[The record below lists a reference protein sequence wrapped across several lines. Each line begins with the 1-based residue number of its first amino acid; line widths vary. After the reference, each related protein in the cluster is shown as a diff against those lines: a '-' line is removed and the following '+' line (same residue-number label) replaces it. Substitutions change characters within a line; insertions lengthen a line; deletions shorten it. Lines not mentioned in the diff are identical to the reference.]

1 MKVVAIYEN
10 TDKKEAVTYAAR
22 AAEVLVNL
30 GVECIVQPSLIPFL
44 PEHIT
49 GSVKSSPV
57 CNFEKMADMVI
68 SFGGDGTLLTAAREM
83 LMCDVPI
90 MGFNVGKLGF
100 LAEYSVDKL
109 EENIAQ
115 VINGN
120 FRLVDRAVIET
131 TFNGV
136 RHFALNDFV
145 IEKRNSSKMIT
156 VSVFSNEHRVGD
168 YRADGIVLT
177 TPTGSTAY
185 SLSCSGP
192 IIAPSAKVFCITP
205 ISPHSLNLRPL
216 VVPDVNDITFLLS
229 DSGGGVILV
238 ADGIT
243 LCELGTDDII
253 KFKLSEERVKLIKP
267 QDSSYYDVLRNKLL
281 WAANSLEDESNKRRK
296 L

>member
-10 TDKKEAVTYAAR
+10 TDKQDAIDYAAK

-30 GVECIVQPSLIPFL
+30 GVDCIVRPSLVPYL
-44 PEHIT
+44 PAHIS
-49 GSVKSSPV
+49 GSVKSSEV
-57 CNFEKMADMVI
+57 CDFDKIADMVI

-100 LAEYSVDKL
+100 LAEYSVNNL
-109 EENIAQ
+109 EQNITEI
-115 VINGN
+115 INGN
-120 FRLVDRAVIET
+120 FRLVDRSVIEMPFKGT
-131 TFNGV
+131 KYY
-136 RHFALNDFV
+136 ALNDFV
-145 IEKRNSSKMIT
+145 IEKRYSSKMIT

-205 ISPHSLNLRPL
+205 ISPHTLTLRPL
-216 VVPDVNDITFLLS
+216 VIPDTNDITFRLT

-243 LCELGTDDII
+243 ICDLGTNDEIV
-253 KFKLSEERVKLIKP
+253 FKLSEERVKLIKP

-281 WAANSLEDESNKRRK
+281 WAANSFENESQKRSK